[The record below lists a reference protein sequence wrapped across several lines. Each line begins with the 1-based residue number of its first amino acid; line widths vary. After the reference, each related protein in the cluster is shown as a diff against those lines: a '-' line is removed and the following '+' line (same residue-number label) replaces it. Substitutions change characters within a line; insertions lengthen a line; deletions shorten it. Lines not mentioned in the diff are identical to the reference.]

1 MTYKPSMLKSAVRH
15 LTNTLV
21 GVGICT
27 GLAGCYASFSQ
38 IDDRVSRLLD
48 ESSGEMNAVAAP
60 VPESWAE
67 NTLSD
72 GTLDAPD
79 PPTYNPPAGDLM
91 FESAANDDI
100 NSAIGRLNDLITK
113 NGEGELLTLKDALL
127 YSVQFSR
134 EYQYAM
140 ETFVIECLQL
150 LIQRHL
156 WGPQFFD
163 TVRFDV
169 NGAGS
174 SGLYETSMDIVNDF
188 GVSQRLPYGGE
199 VSVQYLASFAKT
211 LHDSVTDGSLDSLS
225 SGTIVLGANIPLLR
239 NAGPIAQEN
248 LIQAERDLTYAA
260 RDFEDFRRTFF
271 FQVVRDYLDLL
282 VARQTIANGETSV
295 ELYEKL
301 SERQKALYEAGRVPL
316 YAAAEAENNALQ
328 EQSRQANRWEQY
340 RVNLDRF
347 KVKLNW
353 PVEKPVRIHNVAF
366 AIDPPVVDMETA
378 ISDGLARR
386 LDLQTLRDRMVDRE
400 RTLRNAKNQLLPD
413 LNLSAG
419 VTIPSREEED
429 GSSSFM
435 PEIGDTDFNAGV
447 TLGIPLDR
455 EIEKL
460 TVREAQILLERNR
473 LELSQALDTAA
484 VEIRAAVRDIDA
496 SLFSLDIQKRNVEI
510 AQLNIDAINANPDSV
525 SVLNQLEAIRSLR
538 SAEDGRA
545 QAFRNL
551 QISILQYLLGSGQ
564 LRVQPDGM
572 MEQLPGMQMKPT
584 EDLSYGD
591 NPA

>member
-1 MTYKPSMLKSAVRH
+1 M
-15 LTNTLV
+15 
-21 GVGICT
+21 
-27 GLAGCYASFSQ
+27 GLGGCYASFSQ

-60 VPESWAE
+60 VTESWAQ
-67 NTLSD
+67 NTLSN
-72 GTLDAPD
+72 GTLDTPD
-79 PPTYNPPAGDLM
+79 PPTYNPPVGELM

-100 NSAIGRLNDLITK
+100 SSAITRLNDLIAS
-113 NGEGELLTLKDALL
+113 NGDGELLTLKDALL
-127 YSVQFSR
+127 YSVQYSR

-140 ETFVIECLQL
+140 ESYVIECLQL

-163 TVRFDV
+163 TVSFDV

-199 VSVQYLASFAKT
+199 VSVQYLTSFAKT

-239 NAGPIAQEN
+239 DAGPIAQES

-295 ELYEKL
+295 DLYEKL

-353 PVEKPVRIHNVAF
+353 PVETPVRIHHVAF
-366 AIDPPVVDMETA
+366 AIDPPVVSMDTA
-378 ISDGLARR
+378 IKDGLTRR
-386 LDLQTLRDRMVDRE
+386 LDIQTLRDRMVDRE

-413 LNLSAG
+413 LNLSGG
-419 VTIPSREEED
+419 VSIPSQRNED
-429 GSSSFM
+429 GSSNFM

-447 TLGIPLDR
+447 SLGIPLDR
-455 EIEKL
+455 EVEKL

-473 LELSQALDTAA
+473 LELSQAVDTAA
-484 VEIRAAVRDIDA
+484 IEIRAAIRDIDA

-572 MEQLPGMQMKPT
+572 METLPGMRMRPT